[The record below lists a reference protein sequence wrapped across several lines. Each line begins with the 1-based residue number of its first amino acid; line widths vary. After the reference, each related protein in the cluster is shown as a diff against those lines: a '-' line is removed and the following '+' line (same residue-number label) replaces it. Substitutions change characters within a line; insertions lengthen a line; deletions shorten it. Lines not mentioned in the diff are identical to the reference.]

1 MCRVIVRL
9 LLATLSMGWASLDAP
24 AGGEDWVR
32 NILAN
37 SGGPT
42 ERASGPR
49 HKESTAPSSQ
59 NVFTIVG
66 NILGA
71 PIAGTKESVCLNS
84 TLFHVEGFPGDG
96 VFKGADA
103 RRLAKS
109 TVRIRITHTRLA
121 EELMERK
128 RRDLRATT
136 FHMGGFSPIAGM
148 DEGICTGTLIAGNV
162 VLTAGH
168 CVSAHYWSVE
178 KGVEFPYFQIGDA
191 RSYITERDFAKLLV
205 VDFNYQ
211 IDLSPVASIDN
222 LSPTP
227 VRAALRFT
235 VRELVSSAAES
246 NGGLDYA
253 ILRIAGAPAQIVDYA
268 LGADKLKYTRLGQ
281 AVAIA
286 VIQHP
291 FGYHKKIAAGT
302 AVSSDGAMQHTAS
315 TAAGSSGAG
324 LLDSRGNLVGVHSE
338 GGCDQGAG
346 NIAIPLSSIKG
357 PLSSAL
363 MGRRN

>member
-1 MCRVIVRL
+1 MRRQAERTGLGISWQTPAAPRNVRRGLGTRNRRHRVRKTSSPLLATFWGLL
-9 LLATLSMGWASLDAP
+9 LLAP
-24 AGGEDWVR
+24 R
-32 NILAN
+32 N
-37 SGGPT
+37 
-42 ERASGPR
+42 RW
-49 HKESTAPSSQ
+49 
-59 NVFTIVG
+59 
-66 NILGA
+66 
-71 PIAGTKESVCLNS
+71 CLNS

-211 IDLSPVASIDN
+211 IHLSPVASIDN
-222 LSPTP
+222 LSPAP

-268 LGADKLKYTRLGQ
+268 LGADKLKLYTFWPGRCHRRHSAPVRISQKNCGGHCRLQ
-281 AVAIA
+281 
-286 VIQHP
+286 
-291 FGYHKKIAAGT
+291 
-302 AVSSDGAMQHTAS
+302 
-315 TAAGSSGAG
+315 
-324 LLDSRGNLVGVHSE
+324 
-338 GGCDQGAG
+338 
-346 NIAIPLSSIKG
+346 
-357 PLSSAL
+357 
-363 MGRRN
+363 